1 MRMTFKTKMRKNA
14 GSIITTI
21 PSELIKLLQLGS
33 GDKAVWTV
41 DIKENEIEIKLNFE
55 KETRE

>member
-1 MRMTFKTKMRKNA
+1 MTFKTKMRKNA

-21 PSELIKLLQLGS
+21 PSELIKLLKLGS

-41 DIKENEIEIKLNFE
+41 DIKENEIEIKLDFE
-55 KETRE
+55 KESKE